1 MAQEQAYMFPTSV
14 KEVEALGWDY
24 IDIILFSG
32 DAFIDHP
39 SFGTAVIARW
49 LQKWGYRVAVVPQ
62 PNWRDD
68 LRDFRKLGAPRLYFG
83 LNAGA
88 MDSMVNHYTASKRLR
103 HDDAY
108 TPEGKAGAR
117 PDYAVTVYTQIL
129 KKLFPDVPVIIGGIE
144 ASLRRLTH
152 YDYWKDC
159 LMPSVLVTS
168 GADYLC
174 YGMGERPMLELTK
187 GIEKGWSRHRMQQI
201 PQIAFYVKGH
211 RLSGYGKSYDS
222 QDDKVLNTSLNYFS
236 DINRPEGAGSE
247 IHGHPRP
254 CKREGPAGE
263 AGGRGRSEAEA
274 ISGPVPEG
282 LLVLHSFEECRKD
295 KRAFAENFHWIETHA
310 NMMHPDTIIEPV
322 GEGYVQINPPFP
334 PATTEEMDSFWDL
347 PFTKLPHPRYKGKRI
362 PAYDMI
368 KFSVNTHRGC
378 FGGCNFCTIAAHQ
391 GKFIQSRS
399 EKSILKEVSALN
411 NLPDFAGNISDVG
424 APTAN
429 MYGMHGK
436 KPELCDK
443 CKRRSC
449 LFPKRCPNL
458 ECDHTRLMELYKRID
473 ATKGIRHSYI
483 GSGIRYDLFLTEDG
497 FVDPSSKPY
506 LKTLVLDHT
515 SGRLKV
521 APEHTEDHVLQKMAK
536 PSFRLFEHLRK
547 EFDKI
552 NREAGTHVG
561 LVPYFISSHP
571 GYTMKDMERLASH
584 PALKGIWMDQV
595 QDFTPTPMTTSSVMF
610 YTGLDPRDMTPV
622 FTERNPEKKQL
633 QKSFF
638 FKNSSKKSPK
648 PLQSSKQT
656 INIAPGYSKKKKKQ
670 Q

>member
-1 MAQEQAYMFPTSV
+1 MAQDYMFPTSV
-14 KEVEALGWDY
+14 KEVQALGWDY

-68 LRDFRKLGAPRLYFG
+68 LRDFRKLGRPRLYFG

-108 TPEGKAGAR
+108 TPDGKAGAR
-117 PDYAVTVYTQIL
+117 PDYAVTVYTKIL
-129 KKLFPDVPVIIGGIE
+129 KELYPDIPVVIGGIE

-174 YGMGERPMLELTK
+174 YGMGERPMLELTH
-187 GIEKGWSRHRMQQI
+187 GIEKGWSKHKMQQI
-201 PQIAFYVKGH
+201 QQIAFYVKGKWKQDPVDGE
-211 RLSGYGKSYDS
+211 SG
-222 QDDKVLNTSLNYFS
+222 
-236 DINRPEGAGSE
+236 
-247 IHGHPRP
+247 
-254 CKREGPAGE
+254 EGPAPK
-263 AGGRGRSEAEA
+263 AW
-274 ISGPVPEG
+274 EG
-282 LLVLHSFEECRKD
+282 LQSDDLGNTTLPGRLVLHSFEECCKD

-322 GEGYVQINPPFP
+322 GDGYVQINPPYP
-334 PATTEEMDSFWDL
+334 PATQEEMDSFWDL

-399 EKSILKEVSALN
+399 EKSILKEVKELN

-436 KPELCDK
+436 NLELCDK

-449 LFPKRCPNL
+449 LFPNRCPNL
-458 ECDHTRLMELYKRID
+458 NCDHTRLMELYKQID
-473 ATKGIRHSYI
+473 STKGIRHSYI

-497 FVDPSSKPY
+497 FVDQSSKPY
-506 LKTLVLDHT
+506 MKTLVLDHT

-536 PSFRLFEHLRK
+536 PSFKLFERLRK

-552 NREAGTHVG
+552 NRDAGTHVG

-571 GYTMKDMERLASH
+571 GCTLKDMECLANH

-610 YTGLDPRDMTPV
+610 YSGLDPRDMKPV
-622 FTERNPEKKQL
+622 FCEHDPEKKMK
-633 QKSFF
+633 QKSYF
-638 FKNSSKKSPK
+638 FKNSSKNSGKH
-648 PLQSSKQT
+648 LQGSKQKP
-656 INIAPGYSKKKKKQ
+656 NIAAGKTKPKR
-670 Q
+670 

>member
-1 MAQEQAYMFPTSV
+1 MIPTSA
-14 KEVEALGWDY
+14 KEVQALGWDY
-24 IDIILFSG
+24 IDVIILSG
-32 DAFIDHP
+32 DAFVDHP

-83 LNAGA
+83 VNAGA

-108 TPEGKAGAR
+108 TPDGKAGAR
-117 PDYAVTVYTQIL
+117 PDYAVTVYTKIL
-129 KKLFPDVPVIIGGIE
+129 KDLYPDVPVIIGGIE

-159 LMPSVLVTS
+159 LMPSVLYTS

-187 GIEKGWSRHRMQQI
+187 GIENGWNRHKMQQI
-201 PQIAFYVKGH
+201 PQIAFYHTGKYKGPEENT
-211 RLSGYGKSYDS
+211 LSSA
-222 QDDKVLNTSLNYFS
+222 SLRDPIRANA
-236 DINRPEGAGSE
+236 PEKES
-247 IHGHPRP
+247 
-254 CKREGPAGE
+254 
-263 AGGRGRSEAEA
+263 S
-274 ISGPVPEG
+274 SGI
-282 LLVLHSFEECRKD
+282 LVLHSFEECQKD
-295 KRAFAENFHWIETHA
+295 KYKFAENFHWIEQHA

-322 GEGYVQINPPFP
+322 GNGYVQINPPFP
-334 PATTEEMDSFWDL
+334 VATTEEMDSFWDL

-391 GKFIQSRS
+391 GKFISSRS
-399 EKSILKEVSALN
+399 EASILKEVRELN
-411 NLPDFAGNISDVG
+411 KLPDFAGNISDVG

-436 KPELCDK
+436 NQDICAK

-449 LFPKRCPNL
+449 LYPARCPNL
-458 ECDHTRLMELYKRID
+458 NCDHTRLLELYHKID
-473 ATKGIRHSYI
+473 STKGIRHSYI
-483 GSGIRYDLFLTEDG
+483 GSGIRYDLFLTEKG
-497 FVDPSSKPY
+497 FVDESSRPY
-506 LKTLVLDHT
+506 LKELILDHT

-521 APEHTEDHVLQKMAK
+521 APEHTEDHVLQKMGK
-536 PSFRLFEHLRK
+536 PSFRLFERLRK
-547 EFDKI
+547 EFDGV

-571 GYTMKDMERLASH
+571 GCTLKDMERLAHH

-610 YTGLDPRDMTPV
+610 YSGYDPRDMKPV
-622 FTERNPEKKQL
+622 FTEHDMERKRQ

-638 FKNSSKKSPK
+638 FVNSSKKSI
-648 PLQSSKQT
+648 QGISK
-656 INIAPGYSKKKKKQ
+656 SKKRH
-670 Q
+670 

>member
-1 MAQEQAYMFPTSV
+1 MFPTSV
-14 KEVEALGWDY
+14 KEVQALGWDY

-68 LRDFRKLGAPRLYFG
+68 LRDFRKLGRPRLYFG

-88 MDSMVNHYTASKRLR
+88 MDSMVNHYTASRRLR

-108 TPEGKAGAR
+108 TPDGKAGAR
-117 PDYAVTVYTQIL
+117 PDYAVTVYTKIL
-129 KKLFPDVPVIIGGIE
+129 KELFPDVPVIIGGIE

-159 LMPSVLVTS
+159 LMPSVLVSS

-174 YGMGERPMLELTK
+174 YGMGERPMLELTR
-187 GIEKGWSRHRMQQI
+187 GIEKGWNRHRMQQI
-201 PQIAFYVKGH
+201 PQIAFFVKGVPSSVTGDGV
-211 RLSGYGKSYDS
+211 L
-222 QDDKVLNTSLNYFS
+222 VLNSY
-236 DINRPEGAGSE
+236 
-247 IHGHPRP
+247 
-254 CKREGPAGE
+254 
-263 AGGRGRSEAEA
+263 
-274 ISGPVPEG
+274 
-282 LLVLHSFEECRKD
+282 EECCRN
-295 KRAFAENFHWIETHA
+295 KRAFAENFHLIETHA

-322 GEGYVQINPPFP
+322 EDGYVKINPPFP
-334 PATTEEMDSFWDL
+334 PATTREMDSFWDL

-391 GKFIQSRS
+391 GKFISSRS
-399 EKSILKEVSALN
+399 EESILKEVEALN
-411 NLPDFAGNISDVG
+411 CLPDFTGNISDVG

-429 MYGMHGK
+429 MYMMQGRNL
-436 KPELCDK
+436 ELCDK
-443 CKRRSC
+443 CRRRSC
-449 LFPKRCPNL
+449 LFPKRCSNL
-458 ECDHTRLMELYKRID
+458 VCDHTRLMELYRKID
-473 ATKGIRHSYI
+473 STKGIRHSYI

-497 FVDPSSKPY
+497 FVDDSSKPY

-536 PSFRLFEHLRK
+536 PSFRLL
-547 EFDKI
+547 
-552 NREAGTHVG
+552 NA
-561 LVPYFISSHP
+561 
-571 GYTMKDMERLASH
+571 
-584 PALKGIWMDQV
+584 
-595 QDFTPTPMTTSSVMF
+595 
-610 YTGLDPRDMTPV
+610 
-622 FTERNPEKKQL
+622 
-633 QKSFF
+633 
-638 FKNSSKKSPK
+638 
-648 PLQSSKQT
+648 
-656 INIAPGYSKKKKKQ
+656 
-670 Q
+670 